1 MKFQLVWFIVY
12 FPIVYIKISVPQK
25 SEAIK
30 IIKNK
35 LELIMCQVD
44 ELLKNT
50 LHAISM
56 LILFQVIGTCVAS
69 KTFVIILEIKFEQD

>member
-1 MKFQLVWFIVY
+1 
-12 FPIVYIKISVPQK
+12 
-25 SEAIK
+25 
-30 IIKNK
+30 
-35 LELIMCQVD
+35 MCQVD

-56 LILFQVIGTCVAS
+56 LILFQVIGKCGAS